1 MGTGACATLG
11 CGATAAACFEA
22 TTDAGLLRLS
32 IRTPVR
38 HAADAAIV
46 LADCDPLL
54 GALDAWCG
62 TPLDWRWVGSLPL
75 RRAADVASANWS
87 PAAGGEA
94 LPAVVL
100 EIDWTL
106 LRSRPAPPGEFAD
119 ALRWSRIPAV
129 LAISQ
134 QALGADEVALLEPGG
149 AVLLPESLSAPW
161 HGLLRAAIEP
171 AYPGTGVPVEL
182 LSPDAVRGI
191 PLERCGPAPAAIAS
205 THEVQIPMAGA
216 VGCDR
221 LAGWFDGDIGPVSA
235 AAGLWSCAAPGLPAR
250 CLAQGELVP
259 WGDGWAFAIRTTN
272 PSSFRP
278 GRAILP
284 SWT

>member
-22 TTDAGLLRLS
+22 TADAGLLRLS
-32 IRTPVR
+32 IGTPVR

-62 TPLDWRWVGSLPL
+62 APLDWRWVGSLPL
-75 RRAADVASANWS
+75 RRAADVASASWS
-87 PAAGGEA
+87 PTGGGQA
-94 LPAVVL
+94 LPAVAL

-106 LRSRPAPPGEFAD
+106 VRSRPAPTGEFAH
-119 ALRWSRIPAV
+119 ALRWACIPAV

-134 QALGADEVALLEPGG
+134 QSLGADELALLEPGG

-161 HGLLRAAIEP
+161 RGLLRAAIEP
-171 AYPGTGVPVEL
+171 AYPGVGVPVEV

-191 PLERCGPAPAAIAS
+191 VLEARRPAPVCPAS
-205 THEVQIPMAGA
+205 THEVQIPMAGV

-221 LAGWFDGDIGPVSA
+221 LAGWCDSDIGPVSA
-235 AAGLWSCAAPGLPAR
+235 APGLWSCAAPGVPAR

-259 WGDGWAFAIRTTN
+259 WGDGWALAIRTTS
-272 PSSFRP
+272 PSDFRP
-278 GRAILP
+278 VRTTWQP
-284 SWT
+284 WT

>member
-1 MGTGACATLG
+1 MGAGVNAAD
-11 CGATAAACFEA
+11 CGATAPACFEA
-22 TTDAGLLRLS
+22 TTDAGLVRLS

-46 LADCDPLL
+46 LAGCDRLL

-62 TPLDWRWVGSLPL
+62 ALLNWRWVASLPL
-75 RRAADVASANWS
+75 RRAADVASASWS
-87 PAAGGEA
+87 PGGGETLA
-94 LPAVVL
+94 AVML
-100 EIDWTL
+100 EVDWTL
-106 LRSRPAPPGEFAD
+106 LRSLPAPAGELAH
-119 ALRWSRIPAV
+119 ALRWAQIPAV

-134 QALGADEVALLEPGG
+134 QPLGADELALLEPGG

-171 AYPGTGVPVEL
+171 AYPGAGVPVEL
-182 LSPDAVRGI
+182 LSPNAVRGI
-191 PLERCGPAPAAIAS
+191 PLQPRGPAPAATAS
-205 THEVQIPMAGA
+205 THEVQTMAGV

-221 LAGWFDGDIGPVSA
+221 LAGWFDGDLGPVSP
-235 AAGLWSCAAPGLPAR
+235 AAGLWSCATPGLPAR

-259 WGDGWAFAIRTTN
+259 WGHGWALAIRTTN
-272 PSSFRP
+272 PSTSAAV
-278 GRAILP
+278 RATLP